1 MTSILMCGKD
11 LEMMPGVIQKVLG
24 GSSSTKKCD
33 HDRSSTH
40 KKQLGICIEYTYISE
55 LMLWLHQDKSVN
67 VKLVK
72 ISHLAALQVAKYM

>member
-24 GSSSTKKCD
+24 GGSSTKKCD

-55 LMLWLHQDKSVN
+55 LML
-67 VKLVK
+67 
-72 ISHLAALQVAKYM
+72 